1 MVKIRLKRIGRKK
14 KPVYRIVVTDVNNR
28 RDGAPIEELGFY
40 NPLSKLLKLDKDK
53 AAAWISKGAQP
64 TDTVKRLIGMAGA
77 LGEVITLAIPA
88 KEKLSKKQQ
97 DIIKKQKAAEA
108 AALAEKASKTTEPPA
123 EAA

>member
-40 NPLSKLLKLDKDK
+40 NPINKSLKLDKDK
-53 AAAWISKGAQP
+53 AAVWISKGAQP

-77 LGEVITLAIPA
+77 LGEVVTLTIPT

-97 DIIKKQKAAEA
+97 DVAKKQKAAEE
-108 AALAEKASKTTEPPA
+108 AALAEKAAKVAEPPA